1 MQDHVRALEYFEK
14 QQELDRK
21 EPVDYCIALSNTAMT
36 LESLKQSYDE
46 VIELME
52 KWLEVATRNKL
63 RGQQFEALQGMARY
77 QRDNNRDEELHRT
90 SSLRCSH
97 TQHPR
102 GRPHP

>member
-63 RGQQFEALQGMARY
+63 RGPAGDGAIPERQQ
-77 QRDNNRDEELHRT
+77 
-90 SSLRCSH
+90 
-97 TQHPR
+97 P
-102 GRPHP
+102 